1 MLYAPGIPA
10 MQRDFNSHNNTLAT
24 FSMSLYVLGFSVGPL
39 VFAPLSEVYGCV
51 VVYWSCL
58 AVFLCFTV
66 ACALSSSINMLVG
79 FRFVAGCFGAAPV
92 AIGGAM
98 VYDLF
103 RADERGVAMAI
114 YYSGPIFGNLL
125 GPPLGG
131 LIKQYKS
138 WRWVFWFITIFVRLP
153 VFRSNRF
160 GSLTPSGWLC
170 FALLILHLEGD
181 ARADCF
187 TQALLESESRR
198 RIWGR

>member
-1 MLYAPGIPA
+1 MLYTPGIPT
-10 MQRDFNSHNNTLAT
+10 MQRDFNSHNNTLVT
-24 FSMSLYVLGFSVGPL
+24 FSMSIYVLGFSVGPL
-39 VFAPLSEVYGCV
+39 EFAPLLEVYGQV
-51 VVYWSCL
+51 VVYRCCL

-103 RADERGVAMAI
+103 RVDERGVAMAI

-131 LIKQYKS
+131 LIIEHKS
-138 WRWVFWFITIFVRLP
+138 WRWVFWFITIFVKLSTL
-153 VFRSNRF
+153 RSNRF
-160 GSLTPSGWLC
+160 DMLTPSGWLC
-170 FALLILHLEGD
+170 FSLLILHFEGD
-181 ARADCF
+181 SRADRF
-187 TQALLESESRR
+187 TQALLESER
-198 RIWGR
+198 